1 MQPREQHST
10 PILVIKILN
19 IFLRTHLVDNI
30 FCYSIKL
37 YLQHVPPFSVPECTY
52 ENWPRTCRCVLC
64 GTVRGQTLKSSAS
77 RNEEESRDDD
87 VTREHHL
94 RRETPSPQGA
104 SYSKPISTLNSVD
117 TKSGKPLNV
126 INFGTTYKNNQ
137 IN

>member
-1 MQPREQHST
+1 MPCSVKLLLLEVH
-10 PILVIKILN
+10 
-19 IFLRTHLVDNI
+19 F
-30 FCYSIKL
+30 SI
-37 YLQHVPPFSVPECTY
+37 PECTY

-64 GTVRGQTLKSSAS
+64 GTVRGQTLKSSS

-117 TKSGKPLNV
+117 TKSGNFHKPL
-126 INFGTTYKNNQ
+126 
-137 IN
+137 